1 MAENFTPDNKENTQ
15 IAFGLYTAF
24 LFLASAIGFLLM
36 GNQGLFTDNKLVGFY
51 ILYIVLNATYIGFS
65 GVFLFMK
72 DLSKN
77 IFVYLHNY
85 EFSWLANNGIIT
97 ISKTSFYY
105 KVFNNFFYSLLLWHV
120 ILSPLLLLQYILPRE
135 TALLFMPV
143 SPQVVFPFIAV
154 TTQLF
159 FTIFPASTGETGILA
174 MINSLTA
181 TWLFKNNKNKRVAIW
196 LMIFLIPI
204 LSGFIWLFVHGFV
217 AQGQELNQ
225 RGHYAFGVEQGFLM
239 VLTGSIAGAIALHNL
254 NLLFYAISDIAGQYE
269 FLRIA
274 FPVTILIVWVGTI
287 WLISKLRKKR

>member
-1 MAENFTPDNKENTQ
+1 
-15 IAFGLYTAF
+15 
-24 LFLASAIGFLLM
+24 
-36 GNQGLFTDNKLVGFY
+36 
-51 ILYIVLNATYIGFS
+51 
-65 GVFLFMK
+65 
-72 DLSKN
+72 
-77 IFVYLHNY
+77 
-85 EFSWLANNGIIT
+85 
-97 ISKTSFYY
+97 
-105 KVFNNFFYSLLLWHV
+105 
-120 ILSPLLLLQYILPRE
+120 
-135 TALLFMPV
+135 MPV